1 VAVTSFKSDFAV
13 ASGPRTTRPASLAKL
28 DFNPTLDAWVFI
40 FSDREDNLLPR
51 YLNSTLIAL
60 VATGFTLLFGGMATF
75 AKRLLSVPVASA
87 IRYRGAATTTGGRMR
102 EANMTL
108 SRFRFGPV

>member
-1 VAVTSFKSDFAV
+1 
-13 ASGPRTTRPASLAKL
+13 
-28 DFNPTLDAWVFI
+28 VFI

-60 VATGFTLLFGGMATF
+60 VATGFTLLFGGM
-75 AKRLLSVPVASA
+75 PVASA
-87 IRYRGAATTTGGRMR
+87 IRYRGAATMTGGRMR

-108 SRFRFGPV
+108 SRFRFGPVLSNNSILFR